1 MTLVSWMPSSILS
14 LASNRRSN
22 FFKGPSLSKDRRREQ
37 WLAKLEN
44 DLRGKTYRPSPVRRV
59 MIPKADGKQRPLGI
73 STVRDRVVQTAVV
86 LLLLPIFEAG
96 FHENSYAYRPRRR
109 AQQAGLNEEGSSSTR
124 RKRASWT
131 SSKTRWS
138 SSGSGCHGGNPW
150 QANAIRTVNPA
161 RKAVANLRYAIREE
175 TARSP
180 QWKEPEEVIAR
191 VN

>member
-1 MTLVSWMPSSILS
+1 
-14 LASNRRSN
+14 
-22 FFKGPSLSKDRRREQ
+22 
-37 WLAKLEN
+37 
-44 DLRGKTYRPSPVRRV
+44 

-161 RKAVANLRYAIREE
+161 RKAVANCGMRSGRKPPGAPNGSNPKKSSPASINERLHEPYGLIRFPLK
-175 TARSP
+175 TKWRHS
-180 QWKEPEEVIAR
+180 
-191 VN
+191 